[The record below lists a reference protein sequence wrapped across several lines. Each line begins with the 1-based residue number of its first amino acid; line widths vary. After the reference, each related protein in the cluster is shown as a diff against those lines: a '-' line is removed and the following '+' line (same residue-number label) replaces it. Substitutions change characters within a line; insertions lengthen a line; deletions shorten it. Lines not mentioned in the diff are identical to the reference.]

1 MRSFHFAL
9 ATVTAGALAP
19 FITQAQT
26 VGNAV
31 VLNHCPSDIYA
42 WSVGSSIG
50 PSQTIVSGQNY
61 SETYHR
67 DPVSGGTTIKLT
79 RQPEGL
85 TNGSPQMQF
94 AYSLTNDS
102 IWYDLS
108 DVFGDPFNGDS
119 VDLQPSDN
127 SCLPITWPAGVPPSG
142 PDKVGVCGSTAN
154 VVLTVC

>member
-1 MRSFHFAL
+1 MRSFHFIL
-9 ATVTAGALAP
+9 ATAGALAP

-31 VLNHCPSDIYA
+31 VLNNCPSDIYA

-50 PSQTIVSGQNY
+50 PDQTIASGQNY

-67 DPVSGGTTIKLT
+67 DPVSGGISIKLT
-79 RQPEGL
+79 RQPGGL

-94 AYSLTNDS
+94 AYSLTNDT
-102 IWYDLS
+102 IWYDIS

-119 VDLQPSDN
+119 VDLQPSDQ
-127 SCLPITWPAGVPPSG
+127 SCSPITWPTGVPPSG
-142 PDKVGVCGSTAN
+142 PDEVGACGSTSN
-154 VVLTVC
+154 LVLTVC